1 MSPIT
6 GGELTILDL
15 NNQLFQRFERQAG
28 EVDRERLEEI
38 GRNRERLKA
47 VNIQLGNEKK
57 GITWK
62 LKNPD
67 LTEAQRRKLE
77 KQYQALQNKKINYS
91 YLDNEANQILGKD
104 YEYVIEDS
112 WGIDYT
118 IFASDLM
125 KRENPSLFILRKY
138 KRRVEKAL
146 AEETDPKRK
155 NIYNKLLANIVKNET
170 LLEESIGSYEYED
183 RVAAK
188 EADEPYP
195 ILIAFIPSNIIE
207 IG

>member
-1 MSPIT
+1 MPIT

-28 EVDRERLEEI
+28 EVDLRRLEEI
-38 GRNRERLKA
+38 GRNREKLKG

-67 LTEAQRRKLE
+67 LTVPQRKRLE
-77 KQYQALQNKKINYS
+77 KQYQGLQNKKINYS

-104 YEYVIEDS
+104 YEYVVEDS

-125 KRENPSLFILRKY
+125 KRENPALFILRRYKY
-138 KRRVEKAL
+138 RVEKAL
-146 AEETDPKRK
+146 SEEDEPKRK
-155 NIYNKLLANIVKNET
+155 MIYNKLLNNIVKNET

-188 EADEPYP
+188 AADEPYP
-195 ILIAFIPSNIIE
+195 ILIAFIPPNIIE